1 MNKNCNSLTVLYK
14 ISYITAFKINS
25 SFLST
30 EAHQQMLP
38 DYEDLITSL

>member
-1 MNKNCNSLTVLYK
+1 MKKNCNSLTVLYK
-14 ISYITAFKINS
+14 FSYITGFKNKS

-38 DYEDLITSL
+38 DYDDLISSL